1 MVGHDT
7 LGLSASL
14 CTRDGRNG
22 IGWTASFDT
31 AKAGPTNVRIA
42 FRDLLPTK
50 YANVVPPPLVGTPPA
65 LNAGTVH
72 ALQVITS
79 KRRFCLLQ
87 SPTSAVTT

>member
-1 MVGHDT
+1 MVGHD
-7 LGLSASL
+7 
-14 CTRDGRNG
+14 